1 LESENWIVHHD
12 LTDNDCM
19 GQALEEIEGTDEERD
34 KVMADRLR
42 EASEGAQHDQ
52 KVALILK
59 ISHIGG
65 HKYAGEF

>member
-1 LESENWIVHHD
+1 
-12 LTDNDCM
+12 M